1 MAQPSIANYF
11 NTRKRSAVDDKV
23 ARAKKVL
30 VLDGEDK
37 NDGKERLLGDKAIV
51 FSPSNKL
58 LSKIEAVSSKKVTTD
73 EISNSKIM
81 AKKTQ
86 RKAPHKKA
94 TTHCSGQR
102 DLQEIFNSMTKATQE
117 IESSAIT
124 QQTEVIINSP
134 DAEVNRRHVTPPST
148 PTKTLNMLDKVKNVD
163 HEPTLKEI
171 KEKLSRSNRLAELRA
186 SIARFKAG
194 EKKLEEAEKKTE
206 KVAQSPTLNSFKT
219 LEFEVQLRFVCFN
232 YIAHCLLNF
241 TQNAKVVFSKYSIN
255 IIVLIFYRWCIYIP
269 QEIFS

>member
-1 MAQPSIANYF
+1 MAQPSIENYF
-11 NTRKRSAVDDKV
+11 STRKRSAVDDKV
-23 ARAKKVL
+23 LRAKKVL

-58 LSKIEAVSSKKVTTD
+58 LSKVESVSSKKAASD
-73 EISNSKIM
+73 EHSNSKM
-81 AKKTQ
+81 ARKIHRKALHKKTTS
-86 RKAPHKKA
+86 HS
-94 TTHCSGQR
+94 SGQR
-102 DLQEIFNSMTKATQE
+102 DLQEIFNSMTKATPE
-117 IESSAIT
+117 IESSVT
-124 QQTEVIINSP
+124 QQAEVIINSP

-148 PTKTLNMLDKVKNVD
+148 PTKRVNMLDKVKNVE

-194 EKKLEEAEKKTE
+194 DKKLEEAEKKTA

-219 LEFEVQLRFVCFN
+219 LEFEVQLRFVC
-232 YIAHCLLNF
+232 
-241 TQNAKVVFSKYSIN
+241 
-255 IIVLIFYRWCIYIP
+255 CIK
-269 QEIFS
+269 FWVSVCDV